1 MAVLKLDQV
10 LTGVQL
16 SEQRQVRQI
25 PPALSQVAY
34 NETVIDSRLATPGSL
49 FVALSG
55 EKVDGHHFL
64 ANAVAHGASAA
75 LVRRAQVADLD
86 PGRPF
91 TVADATGAGLEGAT
105 PATVLLIAVD
115 DPLAALQRLSA
126 YHRGL
131 FVPKVIGITGSV
143 GKTST
148 KEVTA
153 AVLRRRYRT
162 LKNPRSYNTESTL
175 PISLLQ
181 MDAHHEVAVL
191 EMGAYG
197 PGDISLLAGIARP
210 DIGIVT
216 NIGPSHMERMGSM
229 ETVAQAK
236 SELVQALPADG
247 YAILNIDDPR
257 VRAMA
262 QVTPARSFFYGLD
275 PAADLYA
282 DEIESRGLQGIAFR
296 AHYAGDTVMLKL
308 PLLGRHSVHTALA
321 AAAAGLLLGLGWDAI
336 IDGLRDESAQL
347 RLLAVPSASGATLI
361 DDTYNA
367 SPTSSLAA
375 LNLLAELDGRRIV
388 VLGDML
394 ELGTIE
400 EEAHRVVGRRVAE
413 VADMLIS
420 VGQRARWIADE
431 ARISGMAAG
440 HITMLDTNA
449 EAIELLG
456 GLMRSGDNVLIKGSR
471 GAAMEVIVAALQ
483 QRQPGT
489 GVRS

>member
-1 MAVLKLDQV
+1 
-10 LTGVQL
+10 
-16 SEQRQVRQI
+16 
-25 PPALSQVAY
+25 
-34 NETVIDSRLATPGSL
+34 L
-49 FVALSG
+49 FA
-55 EKVDGHHFL
+55 
-64 ANAVAHGASAA
+64 
-75 LVRRAQVADLD
+75 
-86 PGRPF
+86 
-91 TVADATGAGLEGAT
+91 
-105 PATVLLIAVD
+105 
-115 DPLAALQRLSA
+115 
-126 YHRGL
+126 
-131 FVPKVIGITGSV
+131 PKVIGITGSV

-153 AVLRRRYRT
+153 AVLRRRFST
-162 LKNPRSYNTESTL
+162 LKNPRSYNTESTM

-181 MDAHHEVAVL
+181 LEAHHDVAIL

-216 NIGPSHMERMGSM
+216 NIGPSHMERMGSL

-236 SELVQALPADG
+236 SELVRALPADG
-247 YAILNIDDPR
+247 YAILNIDDPH

-262 QVTPARSFFYGLD
+262 QATPARPFFYGLD
-275 PAADLYA
+275 PAANLYA
-282 DEIESRGLQGIAFR
+282 DEIESRGLGGIAFR

-367 SPTSSLAA
+367 SPASSLAA

-394 ELGTIE
+394 ELGEIE
-400 EEAHRVVGRRVAE
+400 ESAHRVVGRRVAE
-413 VADMLIS
+413 VADLLIS
-420 VGQRARWIADE
+420 IGQRARWIADE
-431 ARISGMAAG
+431 ACISGMGAG
-440 HITMLDTNA
+440 QITMLNTNA
-449 EAIELLG
+449 EAIALLS
-456 GLMRSGDNVLIKGSR
+456 GLMRSGDFVLIKGSR
-471 GAAMEVIVAALQ
+471 GVAMDGIVAALQ
-483 QRQPGT
+483 QQPELKMEN
-489 GVRS
+489 